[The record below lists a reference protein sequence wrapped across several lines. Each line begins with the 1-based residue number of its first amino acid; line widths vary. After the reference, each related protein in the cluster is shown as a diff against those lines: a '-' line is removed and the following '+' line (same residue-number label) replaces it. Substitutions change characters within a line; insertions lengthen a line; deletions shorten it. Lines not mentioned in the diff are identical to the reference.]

1 MNLHMSFKSS
11 IGFTRELVAIVWLF
25 DLLSVP
31 GKGYSRNPSRRAHL
45 NRYVRVYCTINMSSH
60 R

>member
-1 MNLHMSFKSS
+1 MSFKSS
-11 IGFTRELVAIVWLF
+11 IGFTRELVDIVWLF